1 MEKGTHGINEETFEN
16 LSFSNQA
23 KSINGQIRIIEKSI
37 TAHVR
42 KAGNE
47 NRDTEA
53 TKTVCIDQLERMI
66 GRLRLRL

>member
-23 KSINGQIRIIEKSI
+23 KSINGQIRTIEKSI
-37 TAHVR
+37 LAHLR

-47 NRDTEA
+47 NRNTEE
-53 TKTVCIDQLERMI
+53 TRKVCVDQLERMI
-66 GRLRLRL
+66 TRL